1 MLVLIQMWEEGSRE
15 EEQGAGRKQSGA
27 GVSEKPSP
35 QKAGCCGSCLAWVQ
49 PTAPLGRSKR
59 ARGEPLW
66 APRAHAASFPTCWR
80 LSCSLLSIEAWPHP
94 LSPPRRRAAAR
105 RLSITLTFKKWE
117 KKSSGEGPER
127 RAEGK
132 GLRQSVPEAKGAGQ
146 AEWVDGRE
154 GGKTFPLKGKRKG
167 EDGKGLLNL

>member
-80 LSCSLLSIEAWPHP
+80 LSCSLLSIDAWPHP
-94 LSPPRRRAAAR
+94 LSPPCRRAAAR
-105 RLSITLTFKKWE
+105 RPSITLTFKKWE
-117 KKSSGEGPER
+117 KKEQRGRAREEGR
-127 RAEGK
+127 RKRFKTICARSK
-132 GLRQSVPEAKGAGQ
+132 GGRAG
-146 AEWVDGRE
+146 
-154 GGKTFPLKGKRKG
+154 
-167 EDGKGLLNL
+167 

>member
-1 MLVLIQMWEEGSRE
+1 MWGDSSRE

-35 QKAGCCGSCLAWVQ
+35 QKAGCCGSCLAWAQ

-66 APRAHAASFPTCWR
+66 APRAQAASFPTCWTLSRSR
-80 LSCSLLSIEAWPHP
+80 LSGLSIDAWPHP

-117 KKSSGEGPER
+117 KKKSSGEGPEK

-132 GLRQSVPEAKGAGQ
+132 GLRQSVARSETGRAGR
-146 AEWVDGRE
+146 VG
-154 GGKTFPLKGKRKG
+154 
-167 EDGKGLLNL
+167 

>member
-1 MLVLIQMWEEGSRE
+1 MLVRKQMWGDGSRE

-35 QKAGCCGSCLAWVQ
+35 QKTGCCGSCLAWAQ

-66 APRAHAASFPTCWR
+66 DPRAQAASFPTCWM
-80 LSCSLLSIEAWPHP
+80 LSRSWLSIDAWPRP
-94 LSPPRRRAAAR
+94 LSPPCRRAAAR

-117 KKSSGEGPER
+117 KKSSREGPEK

-132 GLRQSVPEAKGAGQ
+132 DLKQSVARSETGRAGR
-146 AEWVDGRE
+146 VG
-154 GGKTFPLKGKRKG
+154 
-167 EDGKGLLNL
+167 